1 MNKTKIYNTN
11 GEAVEEIE
19 LNSDIF
25 DVALNKG
32 LVQQVAETQMANVRQ
47 ILAHTKDR
55 GEVRGG
61 GKKPW
66 KQKGTGRARHGSIRS
81 PLWVGGGVTFG
92 PRNTRNFTKRINKKM
107 KKKAL
112 FMCLSDKAKSN
123 WIILLKDLDIDKA
136 NTGKLLDVLKKLP
149 ALETKVKKIKPRNQ
163 AKDKKAGEQAGEKT
177 IETKELAKSLII
189 IPKKQEQIILSSR
202 NLKNIEVIKA
212 DSLNVVDVLKYKYLI
227 MPLASL
233 KVIENTYLRSS
244 AKKV

>member
-1 MNKTKIYNTN
+1 MNKTKVYNIN
-11 GEAVEEIE
+11 GEVVEEIE

-25 DVALNKG
+25 DIKLNNG
-32 LVQQVAETQMANVRQ
+32 LVHQAAEAQAANARQ
-47 ILAHTKDR
+47 ILAHTKNR

-61 GKKPW
+61 GIKPW

-92 PRNTRNFTKRINKKM
+92 PRNTRNFTKQINKKM

-123 WIILLKDLDIDKA
+123 LIILLKDLDIDKA
-136 NTGKLLDVLKKLP
+136 KTGKLLDVLKNLP
-149 ALETKVKKIKPRNQ
+149 VLETKVRKIKPRNQ
-163 AKDKKAGEQAGEKT
+163 AKDKKTGEKT
-177 IETKELAKSLII
+177 IEIKELAKSLII

-212 DSLNVVDVLKYKYLI
+212 DSLNVVDILKYKYLI
-227 MPLASL
+227 MPLESL
-233 KVIENTYLRSS
+233 KVIEKTYLRTA
-244 AKKV
+244 AKG

>member
-1 MNKTKIYNTN
+1 MNKTKVYNIN
-11 GEAVEEIE
+11 GEVVEDIE
-19 LNSDIF
+19 LNPNIF
-25 DVALNKG
+25 DIELNIG
-32 LVQQVAETQMANVRQ
+32 LVHQAAEAQLANARQ

-92 PRNTRNFTKRINKKM
+92 PRNTRNFTKQINKKM

-112 FMCLSDKAKSN
+112 FMCLSDKAKSG

-136 NTGKLLDVLKKLP
+136 KTGRLLDILKKLP
-149 ALETKVKKIKPRNQ
+149 VFETKVKKIKPINK
-163 AKDKKAGEQAGEKT
+163 AKDKKLNNKQAEKNMLE
-177 IETKELAKSLII
+177 IKEIAKSLII
-189 IPKKQEQIILSSR
+189 IPQKQEPILLSAR
-202 NLKNIEVIKA
+202 NLKNIEIIKA

-227 MPLASL
+227 MPLDSL
-233 KVIENTYLRSS
+233 KVIEKTYLKPA
-244 AKKV
+244 AK